1 MLRRKPSNASDKDPT
16 QKKKLSLQRSS
27 SFKDF
32 GKSKVSSPVH
42 DKEFSLENEI
52 PENETPSETPAAEEA
67 KSGGGKFGKKWRA
80 VISRTMNRKSGKL
93 MMKAMADEMGEHGEQ
108 GSMSPVSLD
117 GSMDGGFPK
126 KCADAEDN
134 QHMPVSRQTSSSSE
148 LCSPSYMFSN
158 RDSVN
163 MENMEP
169 PYTGP
174 FCGKAKVHTDFT
186 PSPYEKDSLKLRVGD
201 IINII
206 EKPPVGTW
214 TGMLRNKVGSFKF
227 IYADILPEETEN
239 PKKVRTH
246 GRSKKS
252 QPKSLQEL
260 LERINMQEHI
270 ATLMLNGYE
279 TIEDFK
285 ELTESHLLELNI
297 TDPQHIVK
305 LLTAA
310 EVLLDYDTGSDHEET
325 SSSGHSCHLPRD
337 SGCYE
342 GPENLEN
349 SRDESDIGPEE
360 NFQRLSLDDS
370 ILKKHT
376 ETETPG
382 DVPGQDA

>member
-1 MLRRKPSNASDKDPT
+1 
-16 QKKKLSLQRSS
+16 
-27 SFKDF
+27 
-32 GKSKVSSPVH
+32 
-42 DKEFSLENEI
+42 
-52 PENETPSETPAAEEA
+52 
-67 KSGGGKFGKKWRA
+67 
-80 VISRTMNRKSGKL
+80 MNRKSGKM
-93 MMKAMADEMGEHGEQ
+93 MMKAMEDEMGDHGEQ
-108 GSMSPVSLD
+108 GSMSPVSPD
-117 GSMDGGFPK
+117 GTMDGGFPRK
-126 KCADAEDN
+126 FSDPEEN
-134 QHMPVSRQTSSSSE
+134 QHSVISRRTSGGSE
-148 LCSPSYMFSN
+148 MYSN

-163 MENMEP
+163 MENPAP

-174 FCGKAKVHTDFT
+174 FCGRAKVHTDFT

-201 IINII
+201 IIDII

-214 TGMLRNKVGSFKF
+214 TGMLKNKVGSFKF
-227 IYADILPEETEN
+227 IYVDILPEETEH

-285 ELTESHLLELNI
+285 DLKESHLLELNI
-297 TDPQHIVK
+297 TDPQHRVK

-325 SSSGHSCHLPRD
+325 SPSSPTSHLPRD

-349 SRDESDIGPEE
+349 SRDESDISNSEE
-360 NFQRLSLDDS
+360 NFQKLSLDES
-370 ILKKHT
+370 NIKISEEVT
-376 ETETPG
+376 N
-382 DVPGQDA
+382 QDG

>member
-1 MLRRKPSNASDKDPT
+1 MLRRKPSNASDKDPG

-32 GKSKVSSPVH
+32 GKSKISSPVC
-42 DKEFSLENEI
+42 DKEFNLENDI
-52 PENETPSETPAAEEA
+52 PENETSSGSAGAEEG
-67 KSGGGKFGKKWRA
+67 KGSGGKFSKKWRA
-80 VISRTMNRKSGKL
+80 VISRTMNRKSGKM
-93 MMKAMADEMGEHGEQ
+93 MMKAMADEWGEPGEQ

-117 GSMDGGFPK
+117 GSMDGGFPR
-126 KCADAEDN
+126 KCSDPEENHHPA
-134 QHMPVSRQTSSSSE
+134 VSRQTSSGSE

-158 RDSVN
+158 RDSIN
-163 MENMEP
+163 MENLEP
-169 PYTGP
+169 PYNGP

-201 IINII
+201 IIDII

-227 IYADILPEETEN
+227 IYVDIIPEETEN
-239 PKKVRTH
+239 PKRVRTH

-285 ELTESHLLELNI
+285 DLTESHLLELNI

-310 EVLLDYDTGSDHEET
+310 EFLLDYDTGSDHEEATET
-325 SSSGHSCHLPRD
+325 SSSSQSCPLPRD

-349 SRDESDIGPEE
+349 SRDESDI
-360 NFQRLSLDDS
+360 NRLSLDDS
-370 ILKKHT
+370 IIKTHT
-376 ETETPG
+376 ETETPEEVSSHDG
-382 DVPGQDA
+382 